1 MKSSESD
8 IAPFPLRLL
17 RTFCP
22 PHLLEEIEGDLL
34 EKFES
39 DVKSLGEKYAKR
51 RLIWNAIRYLRP
63 GIILRN
69 KFSLPLNQSDMIQ
82 SYFKMLFRSL
92 LKRKFYSAINLLCLT
107 VGITF
112 ALLMGLFIYGEL
124 QVNQSLKDVDRLYLM
139 ESKAASQD
147 TRDFFVRTRL
157 AAQCVEQYP
166 NLFEGAYRF
175 LDRNITMSKN
185 DKHFRIQSMLGDSS
199 FITLFGFPVIAGNA
213 ETALQ
218 KPNSIVITRKIA
230 NLFFNNIDVVGQ
242 TLTVSTE
249 QNGKQE
255 YEITAVIEN
264 PDDKNSVSD
273 FMNMDAQVF
282 LSFENVKDFFP
293 MYNPNSWTDFCIAYT
308 RLTPTATVTEAEAVM
323 NKLVHKNTPTNNDEP
338 RTYFLNPISNYYLL
352 TNHGAVQKLLWALAV
367 VVGLILLLA
376 ISNFINISIASSFA
390 RAKEIGVRKVIGGV
404 KAQVVVQF
412 LLESCAMAVMSGVC
426 ALLLYEV
433 LHPYFGELLGTALPS
448 ILSINIQ
455 VRVLIFVGIIFIG
468 VLAGIYPAVF
478 QSLAKPVD
486 SLKGKLK
493 SVQGTVQFSRV
504 LIGTQ
509 FLITIFIFIAALVVT
524 SQVNFSLQ
532 KDLGYNKDHV
542 LVVTS
547 VPRLWN
553 EAGFAKMESAKK
565 EFLQSAKIKSVS
577 LSWGSPG
584 GGFSPGGGRVYKVGT
599 PLEKGIPHVI
609 THGDEDYL
617 NVYDFRL
624 LAGSFLETEGI
635 RQRNSVVIN
644 ESAQKALGVQLGDQ
658 LRVVEYGDT
667 IFTVKGVMSDFNFDS
682 MHEKISPLMMMHSRD
697 AQAYRYFSFKLEGGS
712 TIESVQAVEQAWKKA
727 FPDDPFDYWF
737 ADEQLKT
744 MYTTELQMKKATT
757 TATILMLV
765 IVVTGILG
773 LVSLSVSKRTKE
785 IGIRKVLGAS
795 LRDILTLIIREYVY
809 LILLAFAVAV
819 PLTYWLVQQWLGT
832 FAYRIEL
839 GWWMFALPGLSLL
852 LFTVLLV
859 AGQSL
864 GTASTNPV
872 KSLKYE

>member
-1 MKSSESD
+1 
-8 IAPFPLRLL
+8 
-17 RTFCP
+17 
-22 PHLLEEIEGDLL
+22 
-34 EKFES
+34 
-39 DVKSLGEKYAKR
+39 
-51 RLIWNAIRYLRP
+51 
-63 GIILRN
+63 
-69 KFSLPLNQSDMIQ
+69 MIQ

-139 ESKAASQD
+139 ESETASQD
-147 TRDFFVRTRL
+147 TRDFFVRSQL
-157 AAQCVEQYP
+157 AIQCVEQYP

-175 LDRNITMSKN
+175 LDRNITVSKG

-199 FITLFGFPVIAGNA
+199 LITLFGFPVIAGNA

-218 KPNSIVITRKIA
+218 KPSSIVITRKIA
-230 NLFFNNIDVVGQ
+230 IQFFGNTDVVGQ
-242 TLTVSTE
+242 TLSISTE

-255 YEITAVIEN
+255 YEVTAVIEN

-273 FMNMDAQVF
+273 FMNMDAHVF
-282 LSFENVKDFFP
+282 ISFANVKDFFP
-293 MYNPNSWTDFCIAYT
+293 MYDPTLWTRFCIAYT
-308 RLTPTATVTEAEAVM
+308 RLTPTASVTEAEAIM
-323 NKLVHKNTPTNNDEP
+323 NKLVSENTPPNNDEP
-338 RTYFLNPISNYYLL
+338 RTYFLNPIADYYLL
-352 TNHGAVQKLLWALAV
+352 TNHGAVQKLLWALTI

-404 KAQVVVQF
+404 KSQVVVQF
-412 LLESCAMAVMSGVC
+412 LLESCVMAMMSGVC
-426 ALLLYEV
+426 AILLYEV
-433 LHPYFGELLGTALPS
+433 LHPYFGELLGAALPS
-448 ILSINIQ
+448 ILSINPQ
-455 VRVLIFVGIIFIG
+455 VWFLIIVGIVFIG

-493 SVQGTVQFSRV
+493 SVQGTLQFSRI
-504 LIGTQ
+504 LIATQ

-524 SQVNFSLQ
+524 NQVNFSLE

-565 EFLQSAKIKSVS
+565 EFLQSANIKSVS

-584 GGFSPGGGRVYKVGT
+584 SNFSPWSSKVYKVGT
-599 PLEKGIPHVI
+599 PVEKGIRHVI
-609 THGDEDYL
+609 TQGDEDYQ
-617 NVYDFRL
+617 NVYNFKL
-624 LAGSFLETEGI
+624 LAGSFLDAEGI
-635 RQRNSVVIN
+635 RQPNSIVIN
-644 ESAQKALGVQLGDQ
+644 ESAQKALNVQLGDQ
-658 LRVVEYGDT
+658 LTIEDFGDT
-667 IFTVKGVMSDFNFDS
+667 IFYSVKGIMVDFNYES
-682 MHEKISPLMMMHSRD
+682 MHEKISPLIMMHTRD
-697 AQAYRYFSFKLEGGS
+697 AQAYRYFNFKLEGGNAV
-712 TIESVQAVEQAWKKA
+712 ESVQAVEQAWKKV

-737 ADEQLKT
+737 ADEQLKM

-757 TATILMLV
+757 TATILMLI

-795 LRDILTLIIREYVY
+795 LRDILTLITKEYVY
-809 LILLAFAVAV
+809 VIVLAFLVAV
-819 PLTYWLVQQWLGT
+819 PLAYWSIGHWLES
-832 FAYRIEL
+832 FAYRIEP
-839 GWWMFALPGLSLL
+839 GWWMFALPGVLL
-852 LFTVLLV
+852 LLLTVLIV
-859 AGQSL
+859 AAQSL
-864 GTASTNPV
+864 GTALANPI